1 MDSDA
6 YYDSPKGRYMAYN
19 NTVRDYVAM
28 LEQAMGPMVPLE
40 KHLLAVAFQ
49 LAALRDAFAIA
60 WCARTRSQHRR
71 QGGPCSMLWAGCSNH
86 WTMRCSGS
94 STC

>member
-6 YYDSPKGRYMAYN
+6 YYNSPGARYMAYN

-28 LEQAMGPMVPLE
+28 LEQAMGPMVPLK

-49 LAALRDAFAIA
+49 LAVLRDAFAIA
-60 WCARTRSQHRR
+60 WCAPPCSQHHR
-71 QGGPCSMLWAGCSNH
+71 PAASCNMMWVSCS
-86 WTMRCSGS
+86 TQ
-94 STC
+94 